1 MKKLFLLI
9 TVLFVSIIAH
19 AQMGYWCD
27 STWIELMPITEKC
40 YIEKN
45 GVDSSRVKEFVTRK
59 ETVNMDM
66 SYCAN
71 LRITP
76 SGDSVFVLPE
86 ITLKLKSCCAL
97 NSILKQIPQNMSIKS
112 ETPTGIYTFV
122 YPVKTDVEVLEAIGK
137 LSRFEEVEWC
147 EPNMLIQ
154 IHYHN
159 TLYSQQYYLKNTGQN
174 GGTAGID
181 INAEAAWQLVTG
193 SSNITV
199 AVIDSG
205 VEKNHEDLSGNVL
218 DGYTVTDVNGKGEPI
233 TTYSDYGHGT
243 ACAGIIGAKNNTIG
257 IRGVAS
263 GVKLLPINISPVFD
277 GFYLNKDSIANA
289 IRWAYNR
296 ADVLSCSWGLSS
308 QSNNITSAINEA
320 ATLGR
325 NGKGCIIVFSSGNNC
340 GNVSYPA
347 TLSNVLAVG
356 AIDNQGNIWNYS
368 NTGSS
373 LDLVAPSGDGNNH
386 SDIVTTD
393 MTGSNGF
400 VNGNYNSHFSGTSAA
415 CPQVAGVAALM
426 LSINPYLPESR
437 VRSILQNTATDLGT
451 TGKDNTYGYGLV
463 NAGAAVQ
470 QAKNEKPPY
479 SIHKTYISENEIICS
494 ISAPSYYTFEWTIL
508 TGNMTNLVSGYPLS
522 NQCTVTKST
531 SGMPTGML
539 MCKIKSGSVVVY
551 TTVTNLNISDDATF
565 HQVACSFYGVGH
577 PAIPTTSITSGG
589 QAKYVHQ
596 GCRVYLY
603 NEVLCFHNASYTG
616 MTPDDWYVT
625 NDHIEF
631 ELPYGSGGIPFVVNL
646 KDSYGN
652 LKYYYTFFTYSN
664 NGKAL
669 SIDPINTS
677 SYNVSL
683 NFDKTENNGNERP
696 FVNADWLLEVY
707 NTQKALK
714 VYSATVLGNKTTID
728 TSGWEQGSYIIRA
741 VVGEEVYTEKLMI
754 K

>member
-1 MKKLFLLI
+1 MRYILLVMLLGI
-9 TVLFVSIIAH
+9 SIVTN

-27 STWIELMPITEKC
+27 STWIELTPIGEKC
-40 YIEKN
+40 YVEKN
-45 GVDSSRVKEFVTRK
+45 GADSSRVKEYVSRK
-59 ETVNMDM
+59 DVDNMNIA
-66 SYCAN
+66 YCAN
-71 LRITP
+71 LRIAS

-86 ITLKLKSCCAL
+86 IILKPRYGCSL
-97 NSILKQIPQNMSIKS
+97 NSILARIPEKMSIKS

-122 YPVKTDVEVLEAIGK
+122 YPFKTDVEVLETVGK
-137 LSRFEEVEWC
+137 LSQFEEVEWC

-154 IHYHN
+154 INFLNPY
-159 TLYSQQYYLKNTGQN
+159 YAQQYYLKNTGQN

-181 INAEAAWQLVTG
+181 INVESAWQIVTVNP
-193 SSNITV
+193 NIKV
-199 AVIDSG
+199 AVIDTG
-205 VEKNHEDLSGNVL
+205 IEKNHEDLTSNVF
-218 DGYTVTDVNGKGEPI
+218 DGYTVGDVNGKGAPI
-233 TTYSDYGHGT
+233 TSTSDYGHGT
-243 ACAGIIGAKNNTIG
+243 ACAGIIGAKNNSIG
-257 IRGVAS
+257 IRGIAS
-263 GVKLLPINISPVFD
+263 GVKLLPVNISPAFET
-277 GFYLNKDSIANA
+277 FNNMDSIANA
-289 IRWAYNR
+289 IRWAYSR
-296 ADVLSCSWGLSS
+296 ADVLSCSWHSIQTNS
-308 QSNNITSAINEA
+308 ITTAINEA
-320 ATLGR
+320 TSLGR
-325 NGKGCIIVFSSGNNC
+325 NGKGCIVVFAAGNNG
-340 GNVSYPA
+340 GNVNYPA
-347 TLSNVLAVG
+347 NLSNVLAVG
-356 AIDNQGNIWNYS
+356 AVNNQGTVWDYS
-368 NTGSS
+368 SRGPE
-373 LDLVAPSGDGNNH
+373 LDLVAPSGKLLNNSSSN

-393 MTGSNGF
+393 MSGSNGY
-400 VNGNYNSHFSGTSAA
+400 VSGNYFLNFGGTSAA

-426 LSINPYLPESR
+426 LSINPSLPESR
-437 VRSILQNTATDLGT
+437 ARSILKNTATSLGSAN
-451 TGKDNTYGYGLV
+451 DYGDGLV
-463 NAGAAVQ
+463 NAGAAVL

-479 SIHKTYISENEIICS
+479 TTHKTYISENEVICS
-494 ISAPSYYTFEWTIL
+494 ISAPSYYTLEWTIQS
-508 TGNMTNLVSGYPLS
+508 GNMTNIVSGYPLS

-531 SGMPTGML
+531 SGVPTGM
-539 MCKIKSGSVVVY
+539 IKCQVKYGSAVIATQY
-551 TTVTNLNISDDATF
+551 INISISTTATF
-565 HQVACSFYGVGH
+565 RQEACTFYGVGH
-577 PAIPTTSITSGG
+577 PAIPTTTITSGG
-589 QAKYVHQ
+589 EAKFVHQ
-596 GCRVYLY
+596 GCRVYFY
-603 NEVLCFHNASYTG
+603 NEALCFHNASYTG